1 MRCMPA
7 AESRKSSEYVDDV
20 VKYVKKTY
28 LLVKSELEE
37 LKSKVEELAM
47 KIEELSE
54 KIEKIEKTIAKTS
67 KVRTAVGR
75 AQLEAEM
82 REILELIRKNLFVE
96 TKSIVNKKALRMLI
110 ESGKVVVLR
119 DEMLNLEIV
128 TTPSIVRKILLRLP
142 KSVDEVVKE
151 FTDREYE
158 LLKILNRLGYVLISD
173 NKYVVSDLA
182 KEFLQR
188 EDSSER

>member
-7 AESRKSSEYVDDV
+7 AESRKSSEYVDEV